1 MIEAE
6 LAYAFTA
13 GMIAAVNPCGFA
25 MLPAYLSYFLG
36 LEGAEAG
43 HTTSVPRA
51 LAVAGVVTAGFIL
64 VFGII
69 GLGITHLGVSIF
81 GQLPWITMLIGLA
94 LIGLGLAM
102 AVGGF
107 QLNLR
112 LPKVHTGTIGGDL
125 LSMFVFGVS
134 YAVAS
139 LSCTLPVF
147 LPLMTR
153 TFRSANLAS
162 GVSVFVMYAAGMGV
176 LLAAITVAIAGART
190 AMVSR
195 LRAAVPY
202 VNRVAGVVIVLAGAY
217 LAYYGWWERGVLTG
231 DPLDRPPDGPVSFVT
246 SLSSSISNW
255 VGDVGAVRIGLVLGA
270 VVVIA
275 LLAVVGLR
283 KPSPKE
289 PTPTG

>member
-1 MIEAE
+1 MIQAE

-43 HTTSVPRA
+43 HTTSVGRA
-51 LAVAGVVTAGFIL
+51 LAVTGVVTAGFVL
-64 VFGII
+64 VFGVI
-69 GLGITHLGVSIF
+69 GLVMTHLGISVF
-81 GQLPWITMLIGLA
+81 GQLPWVTMLIGAA
-94 LIGLGLAM
+94 LVVLGLAM
-102 AVGGF
+102 AVRGF

-112 LPKVHTGTIGGDL
+112 LPKLRTGKIGGDMV
-125 LSMFVFGVS
+125 SMFVFGMS

-162 GVSVFVMYAAGMGV
+162 GLSVFLMYAAGMGV
-176 LLAAITVAIAGART
+176 LLAAITVALAGART

-195 LRAAVPY
+195 LRSAMPY

-217 LAYYGWWERGVLTG
+217 LAYYGWWERGVLSG

-255 VGDVGAVRIGLVLGA
+255 VGSVGAVRIGLVLGA
-270 VVVIA
+270 AVVIA
-275 LLAVVGLR
+275 VLVVVGLR
-283 KPSPKE
+283 RPAPKE
-289 PTPTG
+289 PTPTA